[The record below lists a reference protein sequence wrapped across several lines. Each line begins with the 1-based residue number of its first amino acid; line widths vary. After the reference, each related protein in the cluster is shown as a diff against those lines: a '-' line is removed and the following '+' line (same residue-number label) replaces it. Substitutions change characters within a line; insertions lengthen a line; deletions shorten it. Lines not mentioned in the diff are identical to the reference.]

1 MLLTAYEI
9 SILNTEFSPWSFSS
23 SISSHQQIDCKPEK
37 VNHKF
42 TRALSEIHFL
52 KEGKLK
58 YQRNQK
64 AQQTN
69 LHVIINV
76 LHLKLTIKRRWAG
89 IRYNNTV
96 YLILVN
102 YCEITGV
109 LESSRTSTMERNV
122 NSDISIATM
131 HRVLVI
137 FFELGVVKDFMQ
149 KF

>member
-1 MLLTAYEI
+1 M
-9 SILNTEFSPWSFSS
+9 
-23 SISSHQQIDCKPEK
+23 
-37 VNHKF
+37 
-42 TRALSEIHFL
+42 
-52 KEGKLK
+52 
-58 YQRNQK
+58 
-64 AQQTN
+64 
-69 LHVIINV
+69 IINV